1 MTTPSPE
8 KNASSSHR
16 RIMSPEKNAS
26 SSHRRIMS
34 PEKKA
39 SSHKSHKSP
48 SRAPLRKA
56 PKSLAEMC
64 AAKSGYEIIDM
75 EDGTK
80 SCRKRCVGSKPVRS
94 SSKSR
99 KCIAGT
105 KGFFNKAQVQTE
117 EDDDLTPA
125 KVLAKTSRNLPPR
138 TFEET
143 CAARKDYEIIDMEDG
158 TKSCRKRCVG
168 SKPVRSSSKSRR
180 CIAGTKPTVTGPKGK
195 KKRTK
200 RRRVKKVEDDI
211 LDDDDDDDDYDDYDD
226 DFYKNMEDYEEHK
239 DSIEREKAEAKK
251 YNPAMKK
258 MKDVTKIGK
267 CLAMLSTEDLKDEI
281 QLRQAEAPHFEII
294 KEPEPIKYVE
304 QVMDVT
310 KKGKKRIQPMAVAA
324 IAKEKVNQSF
334 QP

>member
-1 MTTPSPE
+1 MTTPFSE

-26 SSHRRIMS
+26 SSHRRIRS

-39 SSHKSHKSP
+39 SSHKRHKSP

-56 PKSLAEMC
+56 PRSLEEMC
-64 AAKSGYEIIDM
+64 AAKSGYE
-75 EDGTK
+75 
-80 SCRKRCVGSKPVRS
+80 
-94 SSKSR
+94 
-99 KCIAGT
+99 
-105 KGFFNKAQVQTE
+105 
-117 EDDDLTPA
+117 L
-125 KVLAKTSRNLPPR
+125 
-138 TFEET
+138 
-143 CAARKDYEIIDMEDG
+143 IDMEDG

-180 CIAGTKPTVTGPKGK
+180 CIAGTKLTVTGPKGK

-211 LDDDDDDDDYDDYDD
+211 LDDDDDDDYDDYDDDDDDDD